1 MSRSSFPGRL
11 GVLQQWLPSYRLDFF
26 DMLAARCDGGLCIC
40 AGESPA
46 GDLPDVAKLKCAKL
60 HVVRNYRPL
69 TGAFELILQHG
80 VLGWLRAFDP
90 EVLVA
95 TPNPRMPSVV
105 LARRWMRSRGRKTLG
120 WGLGTMAVT
129 SGIPMAVRQVVR
141 RPLISGFDG
150 MIAYSSRA
158 AREYEALGF
167 PRDHIRVARN
177 ATAHRPVSE
186 PQPRP
191 IRSGGGVTVVSLGQL
206 TPPKRIDLLISACAT
221 LAREGAAPIDL
232 IIIGDGPAR
241 AALEQHAKTEFP
253 STRFIG
259 HCAGDSLRSFLVS
272 ADLFVMPGMG
282 GLAIQEAMA
291 SALPVIVAEGD
302 GTQMDLVRP
311 GNGWNVATDSLSGL
325 VVAMRDAVSDIPR
338 LRQMGAESF
347 RIVNEEINLESMV
360 DAYIDAVCAL
370 ASRNGEIT
378 HQ

>member
-1 MSRSSFPGRL
+1 
-11 GVLQQWLPSYRLDFF
+11 
-26 DMLAARCDGGLCIC
+26 MLAARCDGGLCIC
-40 AGESPA
+40 AGESPT
-46 GDLPDVAKLKCAKL
+46 GDLPDVAKLKCAKV

-69 TGAFELILQHG
+69 TGAFELILQRG
-80 VLGWLRAFDP
+80 TLGWLRTFDP

-95 TPNPRMPSVV
+95 TPNPRMPSVM
-105 LARRWMRSRGRKTLG
+105 LARHWMRSRGRKTLG

-150 MIAYSSRA
+150 LIAYSSRA

-167 PRDHIRVARN
+167 PGNRIHIARN

-191 IRSGGGVTVVSLGQL
+191 LRSGGGITVVSLGQL
-206 TPPKRIDLLISACAT
+206 TPPKRIDLLISACST
-221 LAREGAAPIDL
+221 LVREGAAPIEL

-241 AALEQHAKTEFP
+241 AALERHAETEFA

-259 HCAGDSLRSFLVS
+259 HCAGDSLRNVLAS

-302 GTQMDLVRP
+302 GTQVDLVRP
-311 GNGWNVATDSLSGL
+311 ENGWNVSTDSLSGL
-325 VVAMRDAVSDIPR
+325 IVAMREAVSDVPR

-360 DAYIDAVCAL
+360 DAYIDAVCSL
-370 ASRNGEIT
+370 ANR
-378 HQ
+378 